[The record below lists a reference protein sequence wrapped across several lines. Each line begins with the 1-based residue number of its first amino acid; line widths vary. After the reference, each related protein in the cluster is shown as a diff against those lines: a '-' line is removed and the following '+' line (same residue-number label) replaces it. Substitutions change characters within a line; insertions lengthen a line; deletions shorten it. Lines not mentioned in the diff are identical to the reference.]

1 MANGYKIIQPSG
13 KVVLATA
20 ETFDERMKRVM
31 SLIDRWQ
38 DYCDANW
45 LNDSD
50 EVFPP
55 EKKVKL
61 FLDGAAYFLM
71 VGQTDGIETDYKKV
85 MIGKR
90 EIPASNCPSFVENA
104 FYASGCLSGDSGKEE
119 LTQFN
124 SMAERLD
131 AKAEK
136 YEKPKQQKEKIESK
150 FHKKMRFG
158 IHGGTWCRV
167 DTDNNFIYNSEYYH
181 IDNAIQAYAPV
192 QTEHGLLYDMD
203 RVLVSE
209 GRFFD
214 MNFDEIM
221 PNQITRLGIPTE
233 EKTNSKMGQ

>member
-20 ETFDERMKRVM
+20 DTFEERMQRVVA
-31 SLIDRWQ
+31 LVNRWA

-50 EVFPP
+50 DVFPP
-55 EKKVKL
+55 ERKVKL

-71 VGQTDGIETDYKKV
+71 VGQTDGIETDYKKI
-85 MIGKR
+85 MRDKR
-90 EIPASNCPSFVENA
+90 EIPASSCPSFVENVL
-104 FYASGCLSGDSGKEE
+104 YASGCLSGDSVKEE
-119 LTQFN
+119 QTQFDT
-124 SMAERLD
+124 MADALD

-136 YEKPKQQKEKIESK
+136 YEKPKQQKERIESK
-150 FHKKMRFG
+150 FHKKTRVG
-158 IHGGTWCRV
+158 IRGGTWCRV
-167 DTDNNFIYNSEYYH
+167 DTDNNFVYNNEYYH
-181 IDNAIQAYAPV
+181 IDENVSAYAPV
-192 QTEHGLLYDMD
+192 ETEFGLLYDMD
-203 RVLVSE
+203 RVLVSD

-233 EKTNSKMGQ
+233 EKSSSKMDQ